1 MARALLA
8 LTFALALLTGCG
20 GGDDKGGG
28 GGGGGKELSQEQ
40 FIADA
45 NKICREGAEKIQ
57 TKTGEIQQKMQ
68 EAGNDAQAQEKVI
81 ADVLEET
88 AKDYQPYLDRLHDLN
103 PPSDIDAEW
112 DKFLGGIDEAFDK
125 IPEVADA
132 TRDRDRDKLQDL
144 TADFERIG
152 NETRPF
158 ASKYKLDDCQPD
170 QTAPTS

>member
-1 MARALLA
+1 M
-8 LTFALALLTGCG
+8 LTFALAILTGCG
-20 GGDDKGGG
+20 GGDDDSGGG
-28 GGGGGKELSQEQ
+28 GGDELSQEE
-40 FIADA
+40 FIAQA

-57 TKTGEIQQKMQ
+57 SQTGEVQQKMQ
-68 EAGNDAQAQEKVI
+68 DAGNDAQAQEKVI

-103 PPSDIDAEW
+103 PPSDIDDEW
-112 DKFLGGIDEAFDK
+112 NKFISGIDEAFDK

-144 TADFERIG
+144 TADFQRIASD
-152 NETRPF
+152 TRPF

-170 QTAPTS
+170 QAAPTS